1 MNSELFNFLT
11 TQGVFALLF
20 GYLLLYVLKQNQIR
34 EENYQNIIKQ
44 LSNTLPEIQNDLEDI
59 KKQIF
64 KYISAF
70 YYIFKYIFFIFFNDL
85 FLAWF
90 TAWRDI
96 FI

>member
-1 MNSELFNFLT
+1 MSSELFNFLT

-34 EENYQNIIKQ
+34 EENYQKIIQQ

-64 KYISAF
+64 K
-70 YYIFKYIFFIFFNDL
+70 
-85 FLAWF
+85 
-90 TAWRDI
+90 
-96 FI
+96 

>member
-1 MNSELFNFLT
+1 MNSELYNFLT

-34 EENYQNIIKQ
+34 EENYQKIIQQ

-64 KYISAF
+64 K
-70 YYIFKYIFFIFFNDL
+70 
-85 FLAWF
+85 
-90 TAWRDI
+90 
-96 FI
+96 

>member
-11 TQGVFALLF
+11 SQGIFALLF
-20 GYLLLYVLKQNQIR
+20 GYLLLYILKQNQIR

-64 KYISAF
+64 
-70 YYIFKYIFFIFFNDL
+70 N
-85 FLAWF
+85 
-90 TAWRDI
+90 
-96 FI
+96 

>member
-64 KYISAF
+64 K
-70 YYIFKYIFFIFFNDL
+70 
-85 FLAWF
+85 
-90 TAWRDI
+90 
-96 FI
+96 

>member
-34 EENYQNIIKQ
+34 EENYQKVIQQ
-44 LSNTLPEIQNDLEDI
+44 LSNTLPEIQSDLEDI

-64 KYISAF
+64 K
-70 YYIFKYIFFIFFNDL
+70 
-85 FLAWF
+85 
-90 TAWRDI
+90 
-96 FI
+96 